1 MSEKKSLKD
10 LIGPIEVTPSVT
22 KQSSMDGTTNK
33 KSLKDLI
40 GPIEVTPS
48 VTKQSS
54 VDGTTKIDD
63 EGAGLRVGTKYGNLN
78 ISKNKNTQS
87 YSQDPSGKGYTS
99 KYKGVSYDKEFKT
112 GKNSRLNISA
122 NVGKTEDPMGKKGT
136 TKGGTLSFTKQFN
149 EGGFS
154 HTKPIQKKYY
164 KDIL

>member
-1 MSEKKSLKD
+1 MSEKKSIKD
-10 LIGPIEVTPSVT
+10 VNKPELETPSKKSIKDVIGPVAVTPSIR
-22 KQSSMDGTTNK
+22 KQSS
-33 KSLKDLI
+33 I
-40 GPIEVTPS
+40 
-48 VTKQSS
+48 
-54 VDGTTKIDD
+54 DGTTKLDD
-63 EGAGLRVGTKYGNLN
+63 EGLGLQIDTKYGTVNLTK
-78 ISKNKNTQS
+78 SKNTQS
-87 YSQDPSGKGYTS
+87 YSGDPSKYTS

-112 GKNSRLNISA
+112 GKDSRLNLSA